1 MPRLVLTRKLN
12 ESVIVHNDDGI
23 LATIKVSRVTKNQV
37 RLSFEAEEDIKIDR
51 EERYESQIQDK

>member
-1 MPRLVLTRKLN
+1 M
-12 ESVIVHNDDGI
+12 HNDDGI

>member
-12 ESVIVHNDDGI
+12 ENVIMHDDDGI
-23 LATIKVSRVTKNQV
+23 LATIKVSRITKNQV

>member
-12 ESVIVHNDDGI
+12 ESVIMHNDDGI